1 MIFSTTFNILILST
15 IIGFSYILKYFIN
28 SKNVNIYNRDVLYGL
43 FFIFFLS
50 LLINFV
56 FPLKY
61 FLLPFVVVGAIS
73 FLLCIYKKRLKINLF
88 IHFLILFF
96 MAFIT
101 YRHGDNIDSPMY
113 HMQIIK
119 WLSLEKVV
127 FGLSNLELRFGI
139 NSLWFSFLSLF
150 QFQLNE
156 FNSIYILNFLPF
168 SILFYE
174 ALETKK
180 KNFSY
185 IFLTLSISFL
195 IFFSYLHPFANGII
209 LNHLHNPET
218 DTVAMVF
225 FIFCFY
231 LFLKFQE
238 EKNIDNFRLIVLS
251 AIICFYTK
259 ISYMAVLVFPIL
271 VIIMHY
277 KMDLK
282 KILINKLNLLIL
294 SSGVFWSL
302 KSFINSGCLVFPV
315 KLTCFNTSWSPDVN
329 KIDKY
334 SKIVKSFAR
343 DTRERLRYTDFE
355 HTIYSFD
362 WFVPWFKDYAVNTA
376 MLKISALIIIISI
389 FFIFFSYLLK
399 LNQNIDIDKRKNY
412 LLCLLALFLNLA
424 VWFQA
429 PEIRFG
435 WGTII
440 VTACFFLSISLFYN
454 KYFEHLSIKNI
465 KFLTILIFG
474 LILYDNQQNL
484 KIEKII
490 TPYGKNFVYSKI
502 TKFANYNGFDF
513 YVSNNWMCYDFKQ
526 ICVNSIEERY
536 NPKRINGY
544 LFFLR

>member
-61 FLLPFVVVGAIS
+61 FLLPFIVVGAIS

-150 QFQLNE
+150 QFQFNE

-174 ALETKK
+174 ALEIKK

-209 LNHLHNPET
+209 LNHLHNPEI

-225 FIFCFY
+225 FIYCFY

-399 LNQNIDIDKRKNY
+399 LNRNIDIDKRKNY
-412 LLCLLALFLNLA
+412 LLCLLAIFLNLA

-435 WGTII
+435 WGIII

-502 TKFANYNGFDF
+502 NKFANYNGFDF
-513 YVSNNWMCYDFKQ
+513 YFSNNWMCYDFKQ
-526 ICVNSIEERY
+526 ICVNSIEDKY

>member
-1 MIFSTTFNILILST
+1 
-15 IIGFSYILKYFIN
+15 
-28 SKNVNIYNRDVLYGL
+28 
-43 FFIFFLS
+43 
-50 LLINFV
+50 
-56 FPLKY
+56 
-61 FLLPFVVVGAIS
+61 
-73 FLLCIYKKRLKINLF
+73 
-88 IHFLILFF
+88 
-96 MAFIT
+96 
-101 YRHGDNIDSPMY
+101 
-113 HMQIIK
+113 
-119 WLSLEKVV
+119 
-127 FGLSNLELRFGI
+127 
-139 NSLWFSFLSLF
+139 
-150 QFQLNE
+150 
-156 FNSIYILNFLPF
+156 
-168 SILFYE
+168 
-174 ALETKK
+174 
-180 KNFSY
+180 
-185 IFLTLSISFL
+185 
-195 IFFSYLHPFANGII
+195 
-209 LNHLHNPET
+209 
-218 DTVAMVF
+218 MVF
-225 FIFCFY
+225 FIYCFY

-271 VIIMHY
+271 VTIMHY

-362 WFVPWFKDYAVNTA
+362 WFVPWFKDYVVNTA

-440 VTACFFLSISLFYN
+440 ATACFFLSISLFYN
-454 KYFEHLSIKNI
+454 KYFERLSIKNI

-474 LILYDNQQNL
+474 LIIYDNQQNL

>member
-1 MIFSTTFNILILST
+1 MIFSTTFNILILLT

-61 FLLPFVVVGAIS
+61 FLLPFIVVGATG

-209 LNHLHNPET
+209 LNHLHNPEI

-225 FIFCFY
+225 FIYCFY

-271 VIIMHY
+271 VTIMHY

-362 WFVPWFKDYAVNTA
+362 WFVPWFKDYVVNTA

-440 VTACFFLSISLFYN
+440 ATACFFLSISLFYN
-454 KYFEHLSIKNI
+454 KYFERLSIKNI

-474 LILYDNQQNL
+474 LIIYDNQQNL

>member
-1 MIFSTTFNILILST
+1 MIFSATFNILILSI

-28 SKNVNIYNRDVLYGL
+28 SKNVNIYNRDILYGL

-50 LLINFV
+50 LLINFI
-56 FPLKY
+56 FPLKF
-61 FLLPFVVVGAIS
+61 FLLPFIVIGAIS
-73 FLLCIYKKRLKINLF
+73 FLFCIYKKKLKINLF

-119 WLSLEKVV
+119 WLSIEKVV

-150 QFQLNE
+150 QFQFNE
-156 FNSIYILNFLPF
+156 FNTIYILNFLPF

-209 LNHLHNPET
+209 LNHLHNPEI

-225 FIFCFY
+225 FIYCFY

-238 EKNIDNFRLIVLS
+238 KKNIDNFRLIILS

-282 KILINKLNLLIL
+282 KILINKLNLIIL
-294 SSGVFWSL
+294 SSGIFWFL

-329 KIDKY
+329 RIDKY

-343 DTRERLRYTDFE
+343 DTRERLRYTEFD
-355 HTIYSFD
+355 HTLYSFD
-362 WFVPWFKDYAVNTA
+362 WFVPWFNDYAANTA
-376 MLKISALIIIISI
+376 MLKISALIIIISM
-389 FFIFFSYLLK
+389 FLFVFSYFLK
-399 LNQNIDIDKRKNY
+399 LNQNIDIDKIKKY

-440 VTACFFLSISLFYN
+440 ATTCFFLSISLFHN
-454 KYFEHLSIKNI
+454 KYFEHLSIKGL

-484 KIEKII
+484 KIERII

-502 TKFANYNGFDF
+502 NKFANYNGFDF
-513 YVSNNWMCYDFKQ
+513 YFSNNWMCYDFKQ
-526 ICVNSIEERY
+526 ICVNSIEDKY

>member
-1 MIFSTTFNILILST
+1 MIFSTTFNILILLT

-61 FLLPFVVVGAIS
+61 FLLPFIVVGATG

-209 LNHLHNPET
+209 LNHLHNPEI

-225 FIFCFY
+225 FIYCFY

-271 VIIMHY
+271 VTIMHY

-440 VTACFFLSISLFYN
+440 ATACFFLSISLFYN
-454 KYFEHLSIKNI
+454 KYFERLSIKNI

-474 LILYDNQQNL
+474 LIIYDNQQNL